1 MFTSIRRVLW
11 LAVCAVAGLAA
22 AFGVYADPLVEHAEQ
37 TRQAFP
43 PTQQQ
48 WSQVQES
55 AAGLHQAYERIDGTA
70 VAIADGI
77 GASRGLLA
85 ELKELAEQERQEA
98 EQNKQSVDQMVAAS
112 NGQKK
117 QASDALDQVLSGM
130 LGDPIGQTF
139 GKRATIKVY
148 SLKEAGYRGYMAKVK
163 LHDPKAIKL
172 VLAHDDVGVK
182 GEVTGKAAERTGAK
196 LAINAGGFATQDG
209 KLYPIGIT
217 VVDGEIKSFNRVDL
231 SFIGFDKNGK
241 LVGGNLTTREEV
253 EALNV
258 MQGATFVPT
267 LLEKGKKL
275 KIPANWANKREPRTL
290 IGNFSNGDLLFIV
303 IDGRQKGYSNGV
315 TLEEAQDK
323 LLAFKVRDAYN
334 LDGGGSSTFYY
345 NGKVLNSPSDG
356 RQRAVASSFV
366 VLP

>member
-1 MFTSIRRVLW
+1 MFTSIRRILW
-11 LAVCAVAGLAA
+11 LAVCVSAGLAA
-22 AFGVYADPLVEHAEQ
+22 AFGVYAQPLVDHGEKTELTFQ
-37 TRQAFP
+37 P
-43 PTQQQ
+43 VQQQ
-48 WSQVQES
+48 WEQLQKD
-55 AAGLHQAYERIDGTA
+55 AAGLDQVYEQMDGAAGSISGSIGVSREQLAMLVEQAER
-70 VAIADGI
+70 
-77 GASRGLLA
+77 
-85 ELKELAEQERQEA
+85 ERQEA
-98 EQNKQSVDQMVAAS
+98 EQNKLSVDQMVAAS
-112 NGQKK
+112 SGQKK

-172 VLAHDDVGVK
+172 VLANDDVGVK
-182 GEVTGKAAERTGAK
+182 GEVTSKAADRTGAK

-217 VVDGEIKSFNRVDL
+217 VVDGEIRTFNRIDL
-231 SFIGFDKNGK
+231 SFIGFDKDGK
-241 LVGGNLTTREEV
+241 LVGGELKTREEV
-253 EALNV
+253 KALNV

-267 LLEKGKKL
+267 LLENGKKL
-275 KIPANWANKREPRTL
+275 KIPSNWAKKKEPRTL

-323 LLAFKVRDAYN
+323 LLEFKVRDAYN

-356 RQRAVASSFV
+356 KQRAVASSFV